1 MCGAAV
7 EHCWKSLGVEEST
20 WKRSTLLPGVTEFCL
35 EAFLAGA
42 VNNVAAFPA
51 RAFTALSRIGDK
63 PDIVLSQVALT
74 EGRFHSFYIHVPYVS
89 AISHILEK
97 LWFFFFFLPYWVGGW
112 EKWTQPQWVELHPH
126 TRAHRET
133 QLHSFHSLIASLS
146 IKITQT
152 PTGGALQVVTL
163 WYRAP
168 EVLLQSSYATPVDLW
183 SVGCIFA
190 EMFRRRWVKN
200 EKTLNCSPDC
210 HLYLHSKH
218 SRVSGGGIV
227 TGETLYPSEWLGL
240 LICWNVYIFGASGER
255 ALVCTCLSYWGH
267 WSDH

>member
-74 EGRFHSFYIHVPYVS
+74 EGRFHSFYIHVPYMS
-89 AISHILEK
+89 SISHILEK
-97 LWFFFFFLPYWVGGW
+97 LWFFFSLPYIQLSGW
-112 EKWTQPQWVELHPH
+112 MRKINPTTVSGTPPTHSSTPRDRIAVVSFINCKFVYKHKRLTQP
-126 TRAHRET
+126 
-133 QLHSFHSLIASLS
+133 S
-146 IKITQT
+146 
-152 PTGGALQVVTL
+152 TGGALQVVTL

-190 EMFRRRWVKN
+190 EMFRRRWVK
-200 EKTLNCSPDC
+200 KKPTLNVHQTAILIFTVNTRGSQVGVSSPGKRFI
-210 HLYLHSKH
+210 LQN
-218 SRVSGGGIV
+218 
-227 TGETLYPSEWLGL
+227 GL
-240 LICWNVYIFGASGER
+240 LIYRMDAFLGER
-255 ALVCTCLSYWGH
+255 ALACMCLSYWDH